1 MRGAAP
7 ALRTPYPIGEMM
19 PALFQEDSFVMRWT
33 DGIDAVL
40 SVVIATIDSL
50 LSYVDP
56 LITPPDFLLWLA
68 GWFDTSLDEN
78 WPLERQRRAVA
89 ESVRLY
95 RMRGT
100 VAGLKEQL
108 ELFTDGVVDIAD
120 SGGVTTS
127 PTPTPWPTEPSPPW
141 VSIRV
146 RVADPKSLSVPTL
159 EGLVRAARPAHVLH
173 ALEVIAL

>member
-1 MRGAAP
+1 MRGTAP
-7 ALRTPYPIGEMM
+7 TLLSPYPIGEQL
-19 PALFQEDSFVMRWT
+19 PAVYQEDPFVMRWT
-33 DGIDAVL
+33 DGLDSVL
-40 SVVIATIDSL
+40 SVVVATIDSI

-56 LITPPDFLLWLA
+56 LLTPPDFLLWLA
-68 GWFDTSLDEN
+68 GWFDTALDEN

-95 RMRGT
+95 RLRGT
-100 VAGLKEQL
+100 VAGLQEQL
-108 ELFTDGVVDIAD
+108 ELFTGGVVDIAD

-127 PTPTPWPTEPSPPW
+127 PTPTPPATEPAPPW

-146 RVADPKSLSVPTL
+146 RVPDPASVSIPTL
-159 EGLVRAARPAHVLH
+159 EGLIRAARPAHVLH

>member
-7 ALRTPYPIGEMM
+7 SLRSPYPIGELM
-19 PALFQEDSFVMRWT
+19 PAVFQEDPFVMRWT
-33 DGIDAVL
+33 DGLDAVV

-50 LSYVDP
+50 LSYIDP
-56 LITPPDFLLWLA
+56 LLTPPDFLLWLA
-68 GWFDTSLDEN
+68 GWFDTALDEN
-78 WPLERQRRAVA
+78 WPLERKRRAAA

-95 RMRGT
+95 RLRGT
-100 VAGLKEQL
+100 VAGLREQL
-108 ELFTDGVVDIAD
+108 ELFTGGVVDIAD

-127 PTPTPWPTEPSPPW
+127 AMPTAPATEPAPPW

-146 RVADPKSLSVPTL
+146 RVSDPDDVSLPTL
-159 EGLVRAARPAHVLH
+159 EGLIRAARPAHVLH